1 MLTGLATATATAAP
15 VQVGPIWR
23 RSMRTRV
30 AEDASRLAVE
40 PAGRRALVA
49 PRYNSFVDTAP
60 SILEIGLLLLAAVA
74 LGWTARRLGLPAVV
88 GYLALGLAVSPFTP
102 GFVADRGQL
111 QLLAD
116 VGVVLLLFEVGIEVD
131 LGRLR
136 REQRGL
142 LWASPLQVVLT
153 TAIAGIAAW
162 MAGLAPIPA
171 SLIGLSVALSSS
183 VVIVNITRSR
193 RRTTDRATESA
204 LLGWSVL
211 QDVTGV
217 VLAVVLLA
225 ALGIGDRPVVVTL
238 AGLLV
243 FGGLASVTAVVVPR
257 VLHALRDQHDLFLI
271 TSVASGLAV
280 AGLGAVVF
288 AVPLAL
294 AAFVGGLA
302 ITESPV
308 SAEARRRLLPFRDLF
323 AVLFFVA
330 IGTLVDPVDLR
341 RGLPWLGLFL
351 VLIVAA
357 KVGVAFAL
365 ARLARINAQP
375 LQVAVGLGQMGEFS
389 FVLASTL
396 VAAGAIGGD
405 VYVASIAAVA
415 LSIAMST
422 VLIRLV
428 PVGDVGMARAG

>member
-1 MLTGLATATATAAP
+1 
-15 VQVGPIWR
+15 
-23 RSMRTRV
+23 
-30 AEDASRLAVE
+30 
-40 PAGRRALVA
+40 
-49 PRYNSFVDTAP
+49 VDTAP
-60 SILEIGLLLLAAVA
+60 SILEIGLLLLGAAA

-102 GFVADRGQL
+102 GYVADRGQL

-131 LGRLR
+131 LARLR
-136 REQRGL
+136 REQQGL
-142 LWASPLQVVLT
+142 VWASPLQVVLT
-153 TAIAGIAAW
+153 TSIAAAAAW
-162 MAGLAPIPA
+162 VAGLAPVPA
-171 SLIGLSVALSSS
+171 ALIGLSVALSSS

-193 RRTTDRATESA
+193 RRTTDRSTEAA

-217 VLAVVLLA
+217 AFAAVLLA
-225 ALGIGDRPVVVTL
+225 ALGVGDRPLVATL
-238 AGLLV
+238 AGLLA
-243 FGGLASVTAVVVPR
+243 FGALAGATALVLPR

-271 TSVASGLAV
+271 TSVASGLTL
-280 AGLGAVVF
+280 AGVGAVIF

-308 SAEARRRLLPFRDLF
+308 AAEARRRLLPFRDLF

-330 IGTLVDPVDLR
+330 IGTLVDPVDLG

-351 VLIVAA
+351 GLIVIA
-357 KVGVAFAL
+357 KVGIAYGL
-365 ARLARINAQP
+365 ARLAHVAARP

-389 FVLASTL
+389 FVLASAL
-396 VAAGAIGGD
+396 VAVGAIGGE
-405 VYVASIAAVA
+405 VYVAAIAAVA
-415 LSIAMST
+415 ISIAAST

-428 PVGDVGMARAG
+428 PVGTGDPTGPA